1 MSYCGLPFLL
11 SIRGLSRAS
20 ETFRKWLIIL
30 APLAMVFV
38 LSFGAQRMRPATA
51 QLMFWIFS
59 ALIGLFAS
67 AEAGWRGILV

>member
-1 MSYCGLPFLL
+1 V
-11 SIRGLSRAS
+11 
-20 ETFRKWLIIL
+20 KWLIIL

-59 ALIGLFAS
+59 ALIGLFARLDLHGVHPHFDR
-67 AEAGWRGILV
+67 AGSQPLRATFDIDLAALRR